1 MHPAAL
7 TQEQR
12 RERKEEGVRSRRGK
26 ERKIRVELPKPRTLG
41 GGEKPTQRKKKCPV
55 SYQNIALQ

>member
-12 RERKEEGVRSRRGK
+12 RERKEEGMWSRRGK
-26 ERKIRVELPKPRTLG
+26 ERKIRGEQPKPRMLG
-41 GGEKPTQRKKKCPV
+41 GGGKPTQRKKKCPV
-55 SYQNIALQ
+55 SHQNIALQ